1 MDARQKF
8 GQVHGARTAT
18 MVFMTSQTVVAVA
31 KQARSALVSIR
42 SIPGLTAADD
52 AEAKAL
58 VAEADQL
65 TDSFC
70 RRNKTPVAE
79 RAWLTGLRALVA
91 KGSEIERKYRE
102 K

>member
-1 MDARQKF
+1 VDCKAKF
-8 GQVHGARTAT
+8 VQERASRAAT
-18 MVFMTSQTVVAVA
+18 LVFMTSQAVVAVA

-52 AEAKAL
+52 ADAVAL

-65 TDSFC
+65 TDSF
-70 RRNKTPVAE
+70 RRRRKTPAAE

-91 KGSEIERKYRE
+91 RGGEIERKYRA
-102 K
+102 